1 VSVGLRGGREVRV
14 DHSIGEALFNHA
26 AVLRRCRIRAGS
38 RANLK
43 EMKEGITQRAKG
55 QERVGCTEVT
65 EKRE

>member
-1 VSVGLRGGREVRV
+1 VRF
-14 DHSIGEALFNHA
+14 SGAG
-26 AVLRRCRIRAGS
+26 RIRAGS